1 MFFPTLS
8 NFFFSIILLQERSDS
23 HIESTSMMG
32 MWCLWLVPI
41 LLMMV
46 VVGSRFGGGNDEDE
60 EIGSGTYHGEE
71 EEEEI

>member
-1 MFFPTLS
+1 MFFSYSFQFLLLHH
-8 NFFFSIILLQERSDS
+8 SIVARSDF
-23 HIESTSMMG
+23 HIESTIMMG
-32 MWCLWLVPI
+32 MWLVPI

-71 EEEEI
+71 EDEGKEE